1 MSHPVKCFYCGERFD
16 RDWEPFVKVNAQRY
30 AHQHCAEAH
39 AKKTGIKIEP
49 KERIDEMS
57 RTVEPAN
64 QNMTKMVTEMQ
75 NFMMQTIAQASSSQI
90 FEAVMP
96 QIDARIKEVYGF
108 LPEIHEVKTPTATRT
123 VTGVLHEK
131 FDEVLQIVSLDIPV
145 YLTGK
150 AGTGKNVICKQI
162 AEALGLD
169 FYFTNAVTQEY
180 KLTGFIDA
188 NGRYQETQFYKAFT
202 NGGVFFLDEMDA
214 SIPETLIILNAAIAN
229 RYFDFPIGKVEAH
242 PNFKVIAAGN
252 TLGTG
257 ADNNYTGRYCL
268 DRASLDRFAMVNID
282 YSQKIEMAMANDN
295 AELVKFCHAFRK
307 VTEKS
312 GIECLF
318 SYRTIN
324 RIAKLESVFDNLSK
338 VIQISLLKGL
348 DIDDVNILSSELD
361 KMSDMRGNKYVK
373 ALKTSGF

>member
-16 RDWEPFVKVNAQRY
+16 RDWEPFVKVNSQRY

-39 AKKTGIKIEP
+39 TKKTGVKIEP

-145 YLTGK
+145 YLTG
-150 AGTGKNVICKQI
+150 GKQV
-162 AEALGLD
+162 
-169 FYFTNAVTQEY
+169 
-180 KLTGFIDA
+180 
-188 NGRYQETQFYKAFT
+188 
-202 NGGVFFLDEMDA
+202 
-214 SIPETLIILNAAIAN
+214 
-229 RYFDFPIGKVEAH
+229 
-242 PNFKVIAAGN
+242 
-252 TLGTG
+252 
-257 ADNNYTGRYCL
+257 
-268 DRASLDRFAMVNID
+268 
-282 YSQKIEMAMANDN
+282 
-295 AELVKFCHAFRK
+295 
-307 VTEKS
+307 
-312 GIECLF
+312 
-318 SYRTIN
+318 
-324 RIAKLESVFDNLSK
+324 LER
-338 VIQISLLKGL
+338 
-348 DIDDVNILSSELD
+348 
-361 KMSDMRGNKYVK
+361 M
-373 ALKTSGF
+373 

>member
-16 RDWEPFVKVNAQRY
+16 RDWEPFVKVNSQRY

-49 KERIDEMS
+49 KERVDEMS

-145 YLTGK
+145 YLTGESRYWK
-150 AGTGKNVICKQI
+150 ECNLQ
-162 AEALGLD
+162 
-169 FYFTNAVTQEY
+169 
-180 KLTGFIDA
+180 A
-188 NGRYQETQFYKAFT
+188 N
-202 NGGVFFLDEMDA
+202 
-214 SIPETLIILNAAIAN
+214 
-229 RYFDFPIGKVEAH
+229 
-242 PNFKVIAAGN
+242 
-252 TLGTG
+252 
-257 ADNNYTGRYCL
+257 C
-268 DRASLDRFAMVNID
+268 
-282 YSQKIEMAMANDN
+282 
-295 AELVKFCHAFRK
+295 
-307 VTEKS
+307 
-312 GIECLF
+312 
-318 SYRTIN
+318 
-324 RIAKLESVFDNLSK
+324 
-338 VIQISLLKGL
+338 
-348 DIDDVNILSSELD
+348 
-361 KMSDMRGNKYVK
+361 
-373 ALKTSGF
+373 